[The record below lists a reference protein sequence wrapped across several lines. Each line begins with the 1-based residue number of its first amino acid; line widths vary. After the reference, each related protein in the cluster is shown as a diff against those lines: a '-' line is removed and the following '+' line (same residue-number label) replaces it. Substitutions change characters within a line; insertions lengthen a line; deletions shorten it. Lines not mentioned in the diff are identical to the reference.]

1 VNEALR
7 ILVLVLTFLLMLVGV
22 VGTVLPV
29 IPGPVLIFGAALLYA
44 VVEGFQVVG
53 WPTIAVL
60 GILAVVAATADI
72 WVSSVGAKMGGAS
85 IWSVL
90 TGLAGGA
97 VGLILFTL
105 PGAIL
110 GAVLGVLLAEIV
122 RVRDWR
128 QALKA
133 GSGWAIGWALSTVL
147 QLGIGLIMVVI
158 FVWQLV
164 RGA

>member
-1 VNEALR
+1 
-7 ILVLVLTFLLMLVGV
+7 M
-22 VGTVLPV
+22 LPV

-44 VVEGFQVVG
+44 VVEGFQAVG

-90 TGLAGGA
+90 
-97 VGLILFTL
+97 VGLVGGTVGLVLFTL

-110 GAVLGVLLAEIV
+110 GQSSVCY
-122 RVRDWR
+122 WP
-128 QALKA
+128 KS
-133 GSGWAIGWALSTVL
+133 SGCETG
-147 QLGIGLIMVVI
+147 G
-158 FVWQLV
+158 
-164 RGA
+164 RR